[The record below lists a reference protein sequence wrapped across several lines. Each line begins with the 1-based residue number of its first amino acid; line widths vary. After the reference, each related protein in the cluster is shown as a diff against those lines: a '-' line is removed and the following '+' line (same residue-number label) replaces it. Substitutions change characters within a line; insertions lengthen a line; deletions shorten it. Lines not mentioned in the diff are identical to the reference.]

1 MGRIDPIGHKHISR
15 SAAADQSALC
25 YLRINADRSPPPQ
38 TDGGADITAAT
49 AEVTTNLIALTV
61 NGSAETVI
69 GTYTGNSG
77 TDAQAVFGD
86 TNCATIQQLLD
97 VLNGVQTGQTSA
109 IRRWRAGLGDFRP
122 QFVIGTGDGL
132 VLAAAN
138 AMLGRNEEGLALQA
152 DTSNLASASTV
163 AVGLGIPFA
172 KEGGGQS
179 IPDHFESDASSTVA
193 GVRTPVRNAGRLTE
207 DQPGRAT
214 FQVLVTDIQ
223 CGMAWDTTKVVTAYD
238 NLGNTLKAEAVT
250 ITAGGTIAGTGRWDA
265 DNPWVVGPPG
275 SPVWIEVT
283 GTSSFTDGTLTVSGF
298 IRVA

>member
-1 MGRIDPIGHKHISR
+1 MGRIAPLGHKHISR
-15 SAAADQSALC
+15 SAAEDTSVLC
-25 YLRINADRSPPPQ
+25 YLRGNADRSPPPQ
-38 TDGGADITAAT
+38 TGAGADITAMT
-49 AEVTTNLIALTV
+49 AEVTTNLVALTV

-77 TDAQAVFGD
+77 SDNQAVFGD
-86 TNCATIQQLLD
+86 TNCATIQQLLN
-97 VLNGVQTGQTSA
+97 VLNGVATGQSSVV
-109 IRRWRAGLGDFRP
+109 RRWRAGLGDFRP
-122 QFVIGTGDGL
+122 QFVIGTGDGT
-132 VLAAAN
+132 VAAAAN
-138 AMLGRNEEGLALQA
+138 ALLGRGEEGLALLA
-152 DTSNLASASTV
+152 DSSNLASASTI

-179 IPDHFESDASSTVA
+179 IPDHFETDFSSTVA
-193 GVRTPVRNAGRLTE
+193 GVRTPVRNSGRLTE

-223 CGMAWDTTKVVTAYD
+223 CGMAHATTKVVTAYD

-283 GTSSFTDGTLTVSGF
+283 GTGGLTDGTLTVSGF
-298 IRVA
+298 VRVA